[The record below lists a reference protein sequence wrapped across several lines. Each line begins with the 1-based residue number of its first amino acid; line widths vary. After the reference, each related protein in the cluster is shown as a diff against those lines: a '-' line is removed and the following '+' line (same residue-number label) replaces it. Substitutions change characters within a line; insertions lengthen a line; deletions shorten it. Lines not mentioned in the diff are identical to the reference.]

1 MSLPLLQLGDSA
13 LPIGGFSH
21 SWGLEAAIERGLVAS
36 PQALEEWTRRG
47 LMHSVA
53 PTEGAVL
60 VAAFRA
66 MRSGESANIVR
77 ANRYLDVGLLPA
89 TLRQASRDMGE
100 QLRRLAEPWPW
111 AAPALPHLAGGFERL
126 APPGIAG
133 DPGRGEGDQNRSLN
147 PEISAGSLSP
157 LTPGPSPPA
166 KPGGEGRVWHHAVVF
181 GILAGCATD
190 DAERAVSVYLHQA
203 ALGMIGAGVRAIPIG
218 HTHGQLILARL
229 HDTIA
234 GLAADL
240 PGRDLDSAGSVC
252 PAYEEFCHAQ
262 QRLYTRLFRS

>member
-21 SWGLEAAIERGLVAS
+21 SWGLEAAIERGLVSS
-36 PQALEEWTRRG
+36 PPALEEWTRRW
-47 LMHSVA
+47 LSHSVA
-53 PTEGAVL
+53 PMEGVVL

-66 MRSGESANIVR
+66 TRTGDPATIVR
-77 ANRYLDVGLLPA
+77 ANRYLDVGLLPP

-111 AAPALPHLAGGFERL
+111 AMPAIANLAGG
-126 APPGIAG
+126 P
-133 DPGRGEGDQNRSLN
+133 
-147 PEISAGSLSP
+147 
-157 LTPGPSPPA
+157 
-166 KPGGEGRVWHHAVVF
+166 WHHAVVF
-181 GILAGCATD
+181 GVLAGCATD

-229 HDTIA
+229 HDAIA
-234 GLAADL
+234 ELAADL
-240 PGRDLDSAGSVC
+240 RERDLDSAGSVC
-252 PAYEEFCHAQ
+252 PAYEELCHAQ

>member
-21 SWGLEAAIERGLVAS
+21 SWGLEAAIERGLVSS
-36 PQALEEWTRRG
+36 PPALEEWTRRW
-47 LMHSVA
+47 LRHSVA
-53 PTEGAVL
+53 PAEGVVL

-66 MRSGESANIVR
+66 LRSGDPANIVR
-77 ANRYLDVGLLPA
+77 ANRYVDLGLLPP
-89 TLRQASRDMGE
+89 TLRQASRDMGD

-111 AAPALPHLAGGFERL
+111 AAPAIPHLAGG
-126 APPGIAG
+126 P
-133 DPGRGEGDQNRSLN
+133 
-147 PEISAGSLSP
+147 
-157 LTPGPSPPA
+157 
-166 KPGGEGRVWHHAVVF
+166 WHHAVVF
-181 GILAGCATD
+181 GVLAGCATD

-229 HDTIA
+229 HDDLA
-234 GLAADL
+234 ELAASL
-240 PGRDLDSAGSVC
+240 AGSHLESAGSVC
-252 PAYEEFCHAQ
+252 PAYEELCHAQ